1 MSTDIQPTP
10 RDLDIFADLDTHRKL
25 NTTQLASIHCHSKE
39 HMQRLRRRLQKLRGR
54 NYVLPQDVYDVAYD
68 VLNHRLVLSYEA
80 LAEGVTVDDVL
91 VELLST
97 MPAPRIT
104 IRGEDLVAS

>member
-1 MSTDIQPTP
+1 M
-10 RDLDIFADLDTHRKL
+10 
-25 NTTQLASIHCHSKE
+25 
-39 HMQRLRRRLQKLRGR
+39 
-54 NYVLPQDVYDVAYD
+54 
-68 VLNHRLVLSYEA
+68 LNHRLVLSYEA

-104 IRGEDLVAS
+104 VRGEDLVAS